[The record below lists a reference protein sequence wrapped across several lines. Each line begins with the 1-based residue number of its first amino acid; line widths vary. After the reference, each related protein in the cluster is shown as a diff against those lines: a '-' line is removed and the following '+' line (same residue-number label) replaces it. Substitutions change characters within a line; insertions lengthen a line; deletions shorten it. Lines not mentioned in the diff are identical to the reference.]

1 MSSLKRCFCNLNP
14 ILLRHLQL
22 YIVYLGDVKHGHPN
36 DVIASHHDL
45 LINILGRYVAS
56 FQLGRACYLLIF
68 LRVTLRRTI
77 CKLIMVH
84 HHSSMISSNNV
95 SHQEINCV
103 FVCKLLNFQQG
114 RFFGLHGSQLQAW
127 LLRLR
132 SNAH

>member
-14 ILLRHLQL
+14 ILLWHLQL
-22 YIVYLGDVKHGHPN
+22 YIVYLGDVKHGHPD

-45 LINILGRYVAS
+45 LSNVLGRY
-56 FQLGRACYLLIF
+56 GRACYLLIF
-68 LRVTLRRTI
+68 LLRVTLRRMI

-103 FVCKLLNFQQG
+103 FVCTLVNFQHG
-114 RFFGLHGSQLQAW
+114 GFFGFDDSQLQAW

-132 SNAH
+132 SHAY